1 MDNKDRDNYLKQ
13 ELYQL
18 IQTDQTMFDFIQ
30 ESSLD
35 GLWYWD
41 LEDMENEWM
50 NAKFWT
56 TLGYDPE
63 EMPHKSSAWKDLINQ
78 DDLKLATEN
87 LKKQMEN
94 PDHPYDQIVRYLHK
108 NGSTVWIRCRG
119 LIVRDEKGKPIRMVG
134 AHQDITFLKET
145 EIKLQKKSDELSANN
160 DKMQAMNEELVNL
173 NDELELSNKQLHV
186 SEENWSSLFQN
197 MKEHVVL
204 HELVF
209 DEHGTPVNY
218 RILECNRRFTE
229 VTGISAEQAVGKLAT
244 QVYGTTTPP
253 YLDVYASVAING
265 TPHYFETFFPPMD
278 KYFSVS
284 AVSTGKN

>member
-63 EMPHKSSAWKDLINQ
+63 EMPHKSSAWKDIIYQ

-87 LKKQMEN
+87 LKRHMEN

-119 LIVRDEKGKPIRMVG
+119 LIVRDEKGKPIRMIG
-134 AHQDITFLKET
+134 AHQDITSLKES
-145 EIKLQKKSDELSANN
+145 EMKLQKLSDELKASNEEMEASNEELKASN
-160 DKMQAMNEELVNL
+160 EEMEASNEEIEAMNEELVNL
-173 NDELELSNKQLHV
+173 NDELELSYKRLQD
-186 SEENWSSLFQN
+186 SEE
-197 MKEHVVL
+197 
-204 HELVF
+204 
-209 DEHGTPVNY
+209 
-218 RILECNRRFTE
+218 
-229 VTGISAEQAVGKLAT
+229 KL
-244 QVYGTTTPP
+244 
-253 YLDVYASVAING
+253 S
-265 TPHYFETFFPPMD
+265 TFF
-278 KYFSVS
+278 
-284 AVSTGKN
+284 